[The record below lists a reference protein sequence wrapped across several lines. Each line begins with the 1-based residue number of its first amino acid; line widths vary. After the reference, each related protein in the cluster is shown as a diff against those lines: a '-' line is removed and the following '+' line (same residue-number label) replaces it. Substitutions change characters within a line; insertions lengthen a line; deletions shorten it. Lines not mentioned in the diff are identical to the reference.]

1 MIQLG
6 GLGIMTVATLLL
18 LLVARRIGL
27 HLQLT
32 AVADTRAVGLGEVGR
47 VVLGVPAF
55 SVTVELVTAIPLM
68 ARFALA
74 CDEPLGRSV
83 YLGVFHAVSAF
94 NNAGFA
100 LFTDNMMSFATDPW
114 ICLPLG
120 IATILGGLGFPVLFE
135 MVRRLRGRSSR
146 WSLHV
151 RVTVITTR
159 SCSSSALPRSFSAS
173 GQPAHH
179 RPGRYPW
186 QDRDRDVPRDPTPHR
201 RLQQH
206 RHGPSRAVT
215 LLITNVLM

>member
-1 MIQLG
+1 MLPVSAESGVATRPVTALFTTVSLVCVTGLIIVDTPTCWSTIGELVILLMIQLG

-27 HLQLT
+27 HLHLT
-32 AVADTRAVGLGEVGR
+32 AVAETRAVGL
-47 VVLGVPAF
+47 
-55 SVTVELVTAIPLM
+55 
-68 ARFALA
+68 
-74 CDEPLGRSV
+74 
-83 YLGVFHAVSAF
+83 
-94 NNAGFA
+94 
-100 LFTDNMMSFATDPW
+100 
-114 ICLPLG
+114 
-120 IATILGGLGFPVLFE
+120 
-135 MVRRLRGRSSR
+135 SR

-159 SCSSSALPRSFSAS
+159 SCSSSALPRSSSAS